1 MAMDNT
7 LEQALIKATQGLVEW
22 LQKDYNLSLEEAT
35 QVIGTSIEYR
45 IPALA
50 GPKLEIAAMI
60 KKKNLT
66 GLKK

>member
-1 MAMDNT
+1 MRVLT
-7 LEQALIKATQGLVEW
+7 LVEA
-22 LQKDYNLSLEEAT
+22 S

-45 IPALA
+45 IPTLA

-60 KKKNLT
+60 EKKILI